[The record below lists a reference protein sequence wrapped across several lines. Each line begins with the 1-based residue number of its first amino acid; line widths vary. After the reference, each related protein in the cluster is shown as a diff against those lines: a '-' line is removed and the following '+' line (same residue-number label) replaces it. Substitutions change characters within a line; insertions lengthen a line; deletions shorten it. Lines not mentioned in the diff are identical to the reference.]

1 LHEPEDTNAFTQEY
15 WDQKYAAQDRIWSG
29 RPNQRL
35 IEHAGRLPPG
45 VALDVGCGEGADV
58 VWLAE
63 RGWRVTGADVS
74 AVALERARR
83 HAGEA
88 GVADRTSW
96 LHVDLVA
103 GDELPRGADLVTAM
117 YLHVPDADFD
127 RVYTDIA
134 AAVRPG
140 GSLLVAAHHPDER
153 DAGLRNPRLGH
164 LLFPPERV
172 TALLGPE
179 WEVEVA
185 EARTREVPA
194 DSGPEVRAC
203 EPRKDHGHGGH
214 GAVATDTVVLAHLHP
229 S

>member
-1 LHEPEDTNAFTQEY
+1 LHGDDDDTNAFTQGY
-15 WDQKYAAQDRIWSG
+15 WDEKYAAQDRVWSG

-35 IEHAGRLPPG
+35 VEHASGLPPG

-74 AVALERARR
+74 PVALERARR

-88 GVADRTSW
+88 GVADRTTW

-103 GDELPRGADLVTAM
+103 GGELPRGNDLVSAM

-127 RVYTDIA
+127 RVYSDIA
-134 AAVRPG
+134 SSVRPG
-140 GSLLVAAHHPDER
+140 GSLLVCGHHPDER
-153 DAGLRNPRLGH
+153 DTGLRNPRLSH
-164 LLFPPERV
+164 LLFAPERV
-172 TALLGPE
+172 TALLGAE

-185 EARTREVPA
+185 DARTRDVPA
-194 DSGPEVRAC
+194 D
-203 EPRKDHGHGGH
+203 DHGHGGH
-214 GAVATDTVVLAHLHP
+214 GAVATDTVVLAHREP